1 MPTEAQCRQHFRSQE
16 QKEKE
21 QVFQSLLN
29 PQMTITRRPSF
40 PSKTAASEFG
50 GRVNPNQKRM
60 EIRTPTTRYVCNV
73 QFLLTLPNFFHLIF
87 FRRPLRK
94 QPTVIGPIL
103 SSTTVKPRRASP
115 TSLLYSTT
123 MKPAMKRPT
132 ISTDRNTAKPPE
144 FSSFQ
149 LDPSLLHNGFLF
161 DRVCN

>member
-87 FRRPLRK
+87 LEGPCESNQPLLV
-94 QPTVIGPIL
+94 PFL
-103 SSTTVKPRRASP
+103 A
-115 TSLLYSTT
+115 
-123 MKPAMKRPT
+123 A
-132 ISTDRNTAKPPE
+132 PP
-144 FSSFQ
+144 SNLDVHLQ
-149 LDPSLLHNGFLF
+149 LPFCTLPL
-161 DRVCN
+161 